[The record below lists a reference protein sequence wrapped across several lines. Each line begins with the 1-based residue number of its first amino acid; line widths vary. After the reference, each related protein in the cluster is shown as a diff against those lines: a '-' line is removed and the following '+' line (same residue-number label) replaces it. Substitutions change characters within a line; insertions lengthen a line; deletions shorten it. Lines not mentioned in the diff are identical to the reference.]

1 MSRFPSP
8 GSGLNPASS
17 PPDKNPT
24 SPRSTSFRST
34 ANGRSAASLHPR
46 TSRASPKTR
55 SSSPPP
61 NGGATHVPGN
71 FQTQGHGK
79 PHHTDVQMPWPH
91 QPPPMP
97 AANFTGVYRRRFTVT
112 ATWTGK
118 RTVAPFGGAT
128 SVPAVYV
135 NGIAVGLGKDSCPPP
150 SSTSLE
156 PCVSAKKT
164 SSSPSSSR
172 GPTPVSSG
180 IETTGGSPAFSAKC
194 FSTPH
199 PKLNLPAFT
208 PARRLPLN
216 SPRPRSAF
224 FARVGIIGVGPLP
237 QGFTSKGA
245 FLIAKIATFSKNR
258 SSPRSTSPSNVSTT
272 SPATCVLTCTPTAA
286 SWWTTTSCSPV
297 PT

>member
-1 MSRFPSP
+1 MAVPRLACIRGHPVLHQRHGLHRLRRMAALHMPPAISRPKATANRTTRMSRCP
-8 GSGLNPASS
+8 GR
-17 PPDKNPT
+17 T
-24 SPRSTSFRST
+24 
-34 ANGRSAASLHPR
+34 SLHPCPPP
-46 TSRASPKTR
+46 TSLAFTDADSPCLR
-55 SSSPPP
+55 RGPANAPSPPS
-61 NGGATHVPGN
+61 AA
-71 FQTQGHGK
+71 
-79 PHHTDVQMPWPH
+79 
-91 QPPPMP
+91 PPACP
-97 AANFTGVYRRRFTVT
+97 
-112 ATWTGK
+112 
-118 RTVAPFGGAT
+118 PF
-128 SVPAVYV
+128 YV

-164 SSSPSSSR
+164 SSFPSSSR

-237 QGFTSKGA
+237 QGFTPKGA